1 MKKLLFSFVLLSVCG
16 SVSAEQISVSQAA
29 SIAEK
34 YLGEAVNVGQNLGPA
49 KMKGLQMS
57 AESPEYYVF
66 NTDGKKGFVIISGDD
81 ELTELVGYSNEGEFR
96 SENAPENLRAWLD
109 GYAAFV
115 RSVRDGSSK
124 PMRTIVNN
132 GTLVVGPLVTTRW
145 NQSEPYNLLCPYDS
159 NYKVTC
165 PTGCAATSMAQ
176 LINYHEWPEQGK
188 GTKSYYSSYGV
199 LSVDFS
205 KSVYDW
211 ANMKDRYESYYD
223 SDNNIINEWNDTEA
237 NAVAKLMYDCGVAL
251 EMGYGPDASGAYDTD
266 MPLALCDYFG
276 YHADLIT
283 RDGYTEEEFLSR
295 IKEELDNQHPLVFNG
310 QGSLGGHSFI
320 VDGYDSN
327 DYLHV
332 NWGWGGLSDGYF
344 NVSYM
349 NPADLGTGGGS
360 GGFNSMQS
368 IIVAYPDITGK
379 GSHGQFVLRLLDSS
393 TWEGSVNFY
402 EKVLQDSISKGEN
415 FRVEYFGISNMVKL
429 DYRGELALG
438 IYNESGEQIAVTSS
452 NKAIIGGFDII
463 YYPEELVA
471 NEELVTLADGNYV
484 IRLVSRQQD
493 YDNWVRVAADG
504 INISVSGNE
513 IKVVEPVTPTV
524 VVSCEKFETLTEQV
538 NVGGTA
544 DFQVTLKNDSGY
556 DFIGTMSL
564 LVYNDDTNKK
574 VFKSS
579 VNVFVGK
586 NSEQVVSASLRLLNS
601 MTAGRYRVEVE
612 NFTASNNV
620 ELDFTGGETVAYVE
634 VVDPSGVA
642 SAGGD
647 NVSVSARGNVIHI
660 DGTAEEAAVYDLSG
674 VCICTTADREIPM
687 NASGVY
693 FVKVAGKVWKVL
705 VR

>member
-1 MKKLLFSFVLLSVCG
+1 
-16 SVSAEQISVSQAA
+16 
-29 SIAEK
+29 
-34 YLGEAVNVGQNLGPA
+34 
-49 KMKGLQMS
+49 
-57 AESPEYYVF
+57 
-66 NTDGKKGFVIISGDD
+66 
-81 ELTELVGYSNEGEFR
+81 
-96 SENAPENLRAWLD
+96 
-109 GYAAFV
+109 
-115 RSVRDGSSK
+115 
-124 PMRTIVNN
+124 
-132 GTLVVGPLVTTRW
+132 
-145 NQSEPYNLLCPYDS
+145 
-159 NYKVTC
+159 
-165 PTGCAATSMAQ
+165 
-176 LINYHEWPEQGK
+176 
-188 GTKSYYSSYGV
+188 
-199 LSVDFS
+199 
-205 KSVYDW
+205 
-211 ANMKDRYESYYD
+211 
-223 SDNNIINEWNDTEA
+223 
-237 NAVAKLMYDCGVAL
+237 
-251 EMGYGPDASGAYDTD
+251 
-266 MPLALCDYFG
+266 
-276 YHADLIT
+276 
-283 RDGYTEEEFLSR
+283 
-295 IKEELDNQHPLVFNG
+295 
-310 QGSLGGHSFI
+310 
-320 VDGYDSN
+320 
-327 DYLHV
+327 
-332 NWGWGGLSDGYF
+332 
-344 NVSYM
+344 
-349 NPADLGTGGGS
+349 
-360 GGFNSMQS
+360 
-368 IIVAYPDITGK
+368 
-379 GSHGQFVLRLLDSS
+379 
-393 TWEGSVNFY
+393 
-402 EKVLQDSISKGEN
+402 
-415 FRVEYFGISNMVKL
+415 MVKL

-513 IKVVEPVTPTV
+513 IKVVEPVTPTAV
-524 VVSCEKFETLTEQV
+524 ISCEKFETLTEQV

-556 DFIGTMSL
+556 DFIGEMSL

-579 VNVFVGK
+579 VDVLVGK

-642 SAGGD
+642 SVGGD
-647 NVSVSARGNVIHI
+647 NVSVSVRGNVIHI

-687 NASGVY
+687 DASGVY

>member
-223 SDNNIINEWNDTEA
+223 EDKNVVNEWTDTEA

-251 EMGYGPDASGAYDTD
+251 EMGYGPYSSGAADTE
-266 MPLALCDYFG
+266 MPLALCNYFN

-283 RDGYTEEEFLSR
+283 RDGHTVDEFLAR
-295 IKEELDNQHPLVFNG
+295 IKEELDNSRPLVFNG
-310 QGSLGGHSFI
+310 QGSGGGHSYI

-332 NWGWGGLSDGYF
+332 NWGWGGISDGYF

-349 NPADLGTGGGS
+349 NPDDLGTGGGS
-360 GGFNSMQS
+360 GGFNEMQS
-368 IIVAYPDITGK
+368 IVVAYPDETG
-379 GSHGQFVLRLLDSS
+379 
-393 TWEGSVNFY
+393 EGSVGQNVMRLVDSSMWGGGDGY
-402 EKVLQDSISKGEN
+402 VKALQESIVKGED
-415 FRVEYFGISNMVKL
+415 FKVEYYGIWNMVNL
-429 DYRGELALG
+429 DYIGEFALG
-438 IYNESGEQIAVTSS
+438 IFDSDGKMLSVTAS
-452 NKAIIGGFDII
+452 NKAIIGRFNLT
-463 YYPEELVA
+463 YYPETLVA
-471 NEELVTLADGNYV
+471 NEELAALSDGDYT
-484 IRLVSRQQD
+484 IRMISRQQG
-493 YDNWVRVAADG
+493 YDDWVRVATDG
-504 INISVSGNE
+504 IDIAVSGNE
-513 IKVVEPVTPTV
+513 IKKREPVVPTAV
-524 VVSCEKFETLTEQV
+524 ISCENLEVLTST
-538 NVGGTA
+538 VGIDDTI
-544 DFQVTLKNDSGY
+544 DIQITLKNDSEY
-556 DFIGTMSL
+556 DFMGKVSL
-564 LVYNDDTNKK
+564 LVSNDETNKK
-574 VFKSS
+574 MYKSS
-579 VNVFVGK
+579 VNVFVGR
-586 NSEQVVSASLRLLNS
+586 NGEQTATANLRITSS
-601 MTAGRYRVEVE
+601 MKAGRYRIEVDGVEAT
-612 NFTASNNV
+612 NDV
-620 ELDFTGGETVAYVE
+620 ELNYIGGEAIAYVE

-642 SAGGD
+642 SVGGD
-647 NVSVSARGNVIHI
+647 NVSVSVRGNVIYV
-660 DGTAEEAAVYDLSG
+660 DGTADNVAVYDLSG
-674 VCICTTADREIPM
+674 VCVCSTDEREIPV
-687 NASGVY
+687 NAPGVY
-693 FVKVAGKVWKVL
+693 FVRVSGQVWKIL

>member
-1 MKKLLFSFVLLSVCG
+1 MKKLLFSFVLLSVWSG
-16 SVSAEQISVSQAA
+16 VSAEQISVSQAA

-34 YLGEAVNVGQNLGPA
+34 YLGEAVNVGQNLAPA

-115 RSVRDGSSK
+115 RSVRDGVSR
-124 PMRTIVNN
+124 PMRASVNN
-132 GTLVVGPLVTTRW
+132 ATPVVEPLVTTRW
-145 NQSEPYNLLCPYDS
+145 NQGEPYNLLCPYDS

-176 LINYHEWPEQGK
+176 LINYHEWPVQGK
-188 GTKSYYSSYGV
+188 GTKSYNSSYGR
-199 LSVDFS
+199 LTVDFS

-223 SDNNIINEWNDTEA
+223 EDKNVVNEWTDTEA

-251 EMGYGPDASGAYDTD
+251 EMGYGPYSSGAADTE
-266 MPLALCDYFG
+266 MPLALCNYFN

-283 RDGYTEEEFLSR
+283 RDGHTVDEFLAR
-295 IKEELDNQHPLVFNG
+295 IKEELDNSRPLVFNG
-310 QGSLGGHSFI
+310 QGSGGGHSYI

-332 NWGWGGLSDGYF
+332 NWGWGGISDGYF

-349 NPADLGTGGGS
+349 NPDDLGTGGGS
-360 GGFNSMQS
+360 GGFNEMQS
-368 IIVAYPDITGK
+368 IVVAYPDETG
-379 GSHGQFVLRLLDSS
+379 
-393 TWEGSVNFY
+393 EGSVGQNVMRLVDSSMWGGGDGY
-402 EKVLQDSISKGEN
+402 VKALQESIVKGED
-415 FRVEYFGISNMVKL
+415 FKVEYYGIWNMVNL
-429 DYRGELALG
+429 DYIGEFALG
-438 IYNESGEQIAVTSS
+438 IFDSDGKMLSVTAS
-452 NKAIIGGFDII
+452 NKAIIGRFNLT
-463 YYPEELVA
+463 YYPETLVA
-471 NEELVTLADGNYV
+471 NEELAALSDGDYT
-484 IRLVSRQQD
+484 IRMISRQQG
-493 YDNWVRVAADG
+493 YDDWVRVATDG
-504 INISVSGNE
+504 IDIAVSGNE
-513 IKVVEPVTPTV
+513 IKKREPVVPTAV
-524 VVSCEKFETLTEQV
+524 ISCEKFETLTEQV

-556 DFIGTMSL
+556 DFIGEMSL

-579 VNVFVGK
+579 VDVLVGK
-586 NSEQVVSASLRLLNS
+586 NSDQVVSASLRLLNS

-642 SAGGD
+642 SVGGD
-647 NVSVSARGNVIHI
+647 NVSVSVRGNVIHI

-687 NASGVY
+687 DAPGVY
-693 FVKVAGKVWKVL
+693 FVKVSGQVWKVL

>member
-115 RSVRDGSSK
+115 RSVRDGESR
-124 PMRTIVNN
+124 PMRASVNN
-132 GTLVVGPLVTTRW
+132 ATPVVEPLVTTRW
-145 NQSEPYNLLCPYDS
+145 NQGEPYNLLCPYDS
-159 NYKVTC
+159 SVGVTC

-176 LINYHEWPEQGK
+176 LINYHEWPVQGK
-188 GTKSYYSSYGV
+188 GTKSYNSSYGR
-199 LSVDFS
+199 LTVDFS

-251 EMGYGPDASGAYDTD
+251 EMGYGPYSSGAADTE
-266 MPLALCDYFG
+266 MPLALCNYFN

-283 RDGYTEEEFLSR
+283 RDGHTVDEFLAR
-295 IKEELDNQHPLVFNG
+295 IKEELDNSRPLVFNG
-310 QGSLGGHSFI
+310 QGSGGGHSYI

-332 NWGWGGLSDGYF
+332 NWGWGGISDGYF

-349 NPADLGTGGGS
+349 NPDDLGTGGGS
-360 GGFNSMQS
+360 GGFNEMQS
-368 IIVAYPDITGK
+368 IVVAYPDETGE
-379 GSHGQFVLRLLDSS
+379 GFVGQNVMRLVDSS
-393 TWEGSVNFY
+393 MWGGGDGYV
-402 EKVLQDSISKGEN
+402 KALQESIVKGED
-415 FRVEYFGISNMVKL
+415 FKVEYYGIWNMVNL
-429 DYRGELALG
+429 DYIGEFALG
-438 IYNESGEQIAVTSS
+438 IFDSDGKMLSVTAS
-452 NKAIIGGFDII
+452 NKAIIGRFNLT
-463 YYPEELVA
+463 YYPETLVA
-471 NEELVTLADGNYV
+471 NEELAALSDGDYT
-484 IRLVSRQQD
+484 IRMISRQQG
-493 YDNWVRVAADG
+493 YDDWVRVATDG
-504 INISVSGNE
+504 IDIAVSGNE
-513 IKVVEPVTPTV
+513 IKKREPVVPTAVISCENLEVLTPTV
-524 VVSCEKFETLTEQV
+524 D
-538 NVGGTA
+538 VGGTV
-544 DFQVTLKNDSGY
+544 DIQFTLKNDSEY
-556 DFIGTMSL
+556 DFMGKVSL
-564 LVYNDDTNKK
+564 IVYDDEKNRKILKTSVT
-574 VFKSS
+574 VFA
-579 VNVFVGK
+579 GK
-586 NSEQVVSASLRLLNS
+586 NGEHITNASLRFLKS
-601 MTAGRYRVEVE
+601 MKAGRYRIEVDGVEAT
-612 NFTASNNV
+612 NDV
-620 ELDFTGGETVAYVE
+620 ELNYTGGEEIAYVE

-642 SAGGD
+642 SVGGD
-647 NVSVSARGNVIHI
+647 NISVSVRGNVIYV
-660 DGTAEEAAVYDLSG
+660 DGTADNVAVYDLSG
-674 VCICTTADREIPM
+674 VCVCSTAEREIPM
-687 NASGVY
+687 NAPGVY
-693 FVKVAGKVWKVL
+693 FVKVSGQVWKVL

>member
-223 SDNNIINEWNDTEA
+223 EDKNIVNEWTYTEA

-251 EMGYGPDASGAYDTD
+251 EMGYGPYSSGAADTE
-266 MPLALCDYFG
+266 MPLALCNYFN

-283 RDGYTEEEFLSR
+283 RDGHTVDEFLAR
-295 IKEELDNQHPLVFNG
+295 IKEELDNSRPLVFNG
-310 QGSLGGHSFI
+310 QGSGGGHSYI

-332 NWGWGGLSDGYF
+332 NWGWGGISDGYF

-349 NPADLGTGGGS
+349 NPDDLGTGGGS
-360 GGFNSMQS
+360 GGFNEMQS
-368 IIVAYPDITGK
+368 IVVAYPDETG
-379 GSHGQFVLRLLDSS
+379 
-393 TWEGSVNFY
+393 EGSVGQNVMRLVDSSMWGGGDGY
-402 EKVLQDSISKGEN
+402 VKALQESIVKGED
-415 FRVEYFGISNMVKL
+415 FKVEYYGIWNMVNL
-429 DYRGELALG
+429 DYIGEFALG
-438 IYNESGEQIAVTSS
+438 IFDSDGKMLSVTAS
-452 NKAIIGGFDII
+452 NKTIIGRFNLT
-463 YYPEELVA
+463 YYPETLVA
-471 NEELVTLADGNYV
+471 NEELAALSDGDYT
-484 IRLVSRQQD
+484 IRMISRQQG
-493 YDNWVRVAADG
+493 YDDWVRVATDG
-504 INISVSGNE
+504 IDIAVSGNE
-513 IKVVEPVTPTV
+513 IKKREPVVPTAVISCENLEVLTPTV
-524 VVSCEKFETLTEQV
+524 D
-538 NVGGTA
+538 VGGTV
-544 DFQVTLKNDSGY
+544 DIQFTLKNDSEY
-556 DFIGTMSL
+556 DFMGKVSL
-564 LVYNDDTNKK
+564 IVYDDEKNRKILKTSVT
-574 VFKSS
+574 VFA
-579 VNVFVGK
+579 GK
-586 NSEQVVSASLRLLNS
+586 NGEHITNASLRFLKS
-601 MTAGRYRVEVE
+601 MKAGRYRIEVDGVEAT
-612 NFTASNNV
+612 NDV
-620 ELDFTGGETVAYVE
+620 ELNYTGGEAIAYVE

-642 SAGGD
+642 SVGGD
-647 NVSVSARGNVIHI
+647 NISVSVRGNVIYV
-660 DGTAEEAAVYDLSG
+660 DGTADNVAVYDLSG
-674 VCICTTADREIPM
+674 VCVCSTAEREIPM
-687 NASGVY
+687 NAPGVY
-693 FVKVAGKVWKVL
+693 FVKVSGQVWKVL